1 MAQRHYSRVEKS
13 MSSLFSDAKN
23 IFVGDENK
31 IAKPIARFSPLEF
44 NTPGLGVNMRDGG
57 FTVNRTPQVGNALNR
72 LNQLGAQTVNEYG
85 QLKDQLKPGFGAL
98 TTAGVNAIEDQR
110 RSTVSNLRDNLN
122 RRRVLGS
129 NFADDAVSRTNAEFA
144 KQNAQ
149 FRAETTLQEIQATEQ
164 LITKQYETSIQGAKA
179 IIDQGNFESEIGA
192 ELSRQFTG
200 VMGDLAKY
208 EASLLRDEADGQSA
222 LLSGLLGAGL
232 TGGLGGLGGA
242 VGGLLGGIGDAAAG
256 VGGFLAG
263 GASGASDFLG
273 GLFGGA
279 AGTVAG
285 GAIASGVPGFN
296 DLGSIPM
303 TALPPDGVAQGISV
317 GAPTSFNSA
326 PVATDLTANAT
337 PLAPGTAA
345 LYGGGIAGAISLLQ
359 GEGIGIAGSKG
370 LGAAGGAALGAQ
382 LGSGLGPMGAA
393 GGAILGGLM
402 GSFAGGE
409 LGKSLGLSRGGG
421 EDKPDYSLGSGD
433 NLKGK
438 GLTSDGVWGTVGF
451 GHYKHLT
458 GGERYQAAL
467 DVVTETDNLISAG
480 LTPEENEKVKEAFK
494 HNFIGQNSN
503 EGGFSP
509 TRMMNQ
515 VFSNRAETLERVLG
529 KERYEGLGLN
539 EIYNVLGTGDPDQ
552 INSVFGVA

>member
-1 MAQRHYSRVEKS
+1 
-13 MSSLFSDAKN
+13 MSNLLSDAKN
-23 IFVGDENK
+23 IFIGDENK
-31 IAKPIARFSPLEF
+31 IAKPIAKFSPLGF
-44 NTPGLGVNMRDGG
+44 TTPGANVSAGPGG
-57 FTVNRTPQVGNALNR
+57 FTVGRSPQVGNALSN
-72 LNQLGAQTVNEYG
+72 LNTLSTGAANEFG
-85 QLKDQLKPGFGAL
+85 SLKSMVAPGFGRM
-98 TTAGVNAIEDQR
+98 TTEGVRAIEDQR
-110 RSTVSNLRDNLN
+110 RSTVGNLRENLG

-129 NFADDAVSRTNAEFA
+129 SFASDDISRTNAEFA
-144 KQNAQ
+144 KKDAQ

-164 LITKQYETSIQGAKA
+164 LISKQYETAIQGSQA
-179 IIDQGNFESEIGA
+179 IIAQGNFETEIGA
-192 ELSRQFTG
+192 ELSRQYTS
-200 VMGDLAKY
+200 VMGDLAKF
-208 EASLLRDEADGQSA
+208 EASLLREEADGQAA
-222 LLSGLLGAGL
+222 LLSSLLGAGL
-232 TGGLGGLGGA
+232 GGAFTGVGGA

-303 TALPPDGVAQGISV
+303 TALPPDGVAQGVSM

-326 PVATDLTANAT
+326 PAATDLTANAT

-382 LGSGLGPMGAA
+382 LGAGLGPMGAA

-409 LGKSLGLSRGGG
+409 LGKALGLTRGGG
-421 EDKPDYSLGSGD
+421 EDKPDYSLVSTDGLKD
-433 NLKGK
+433 NPMASKGP
-438 GLTSDGVWGTVGF
+438 WGYVGF
-451 GHYKHLT
+451 GHQKHLT
-458 GGERYQAAL
+458 GGERYKAGL
-467 DVVTETDNLISAG
+467 DVVTKIDQLIADQ
-480 LTPEENEKVKEAFK
+480 LTPEENARIKELNYGPAGAIAS
-494 HNFIGQNSN
+494 NTN
-503 EGGFSP
+503 EGGFTP
-509 TRMMNQ
+509 ARMMSHI
-515 VFSNRAETLERVLG
+515 FSNRQTVLQQALG